1 MILDQILATK
11 RQEVALLPPVA
22 ELERLA
28 AVAAPVRGFKA
39 ALERASVE
47 VGPGGAG
54 AGAGAGTVGGLPVAV
69 IAEVKKAS
77 PSKGIIRPDFDPVA
91 IARSYEAGGAAALS
105 VLTDL
110 SYFQGSL
117 DYLREIRTA
126 VSLPLLRKDFIIDGA
141 QILEARAAGA
151 DAILLI
157 VAAFAG
163 PSADGRTV
171 AELAELLK
179 LTRELG
185 MDALVEVHD
194 EAEMR
199 IAAELKADLIG
210 INNRDLRTFVTDL
223 AVTER
228 VAGLCPEG
236 ALLVSESGLFTAA
249 EVRRVHAAGARAI
262 LVGESLMRQPEP
274 GAGIGPLL
282 GR

>member
-11 RQEVALLPPVA
+11 RREVAVLPPLA
-22 ELERLA
+22 ELERQAALA
-28 AVAAPVRGFKA
+28 PKPRGFKA
-39 ALERASVE
+39 ALARAS
-47 VGPGGAG
+47 
-54 AGAGAGTVGGLPVAV
+54 AGTSADSGSGSAALPVAV

-91 IARSYEAGGAAALS
+91 IARSYEVGGAAALS
-105 VLTDL
+105 VLTDA
-110 SYFQGSL
+110 SYFQGQL
-117 DYLREIRTA
+117 DYLKAIRAA
-126 VSLPLLRKDFIIDGA
+126 VELPLLRKDFIIEGA

-151 DAILLI
+151 DAVLLI

-163 PSADGRTV
+163 PSADSRTV
-171 AELAELLK
+171 QQLAELLK
-179 LTRELG
+179 LTRDLG

-194 EAEMR
+194 EAEMQ
-199 IAAELKADLIG
+199 IASEIQADLIG

-228 VAGLCPEG
+228 VAKRCPPG
-236 ALLVSESGLFTAA
+236 ALLVSESGLFTGA

>member
-11 RQEVALLPPVA
+11 RQEVALLPPLA

-28 AVAAPVRGFKA
+28 ALAPKPRGFKA
-39 ALERASVE
+39 ALARASA
-47 VGPGGAG
+47 PGAG
-54 AGAGAGTVGGLPVAV
+54 GDGLPTAV
-69 IAEVKKAS
+69 IAELKKAS

-117 DYLREIRTA
+117 DYLKAIREA
-126 VSLPLLRKDFIIDGA
+126 VRLPLLRKDFIIGGA

-151 DAILLI
+151 DAVLLI

-171 AELAELLK
+171 AQLAELLK

-185 MDALVEVHD
+185 MDGLVEVHD
-194 EAEMR
+194 EAEMQV
-199 IAAELKADLIG
+199 AAEIGADLIG

-228 VAGLCPEG
+228 VASLCPPG
-236 ALLVSESGLFTAA
+236 ALLVSESGIFTASD
-249 EVRRVHAAGARAI
+249 VRRVHEAGARAI

-274 GAGIGPLL
+274 GAGIATLL

>member
-11 RQEVALLPPVA
+11 RQEVALLPPLA

-28 AVAAPVRGFKA
+28 AQAAPARGFKA
-39 ALERASVE
+39 ALERA
-47 VGPGGAG
+47 AN
-54 AGAGAGTVGGLPVAV
+54 PVAV

-105 VLTDL
+105 VLTDV

-117 DYLREIRTA
+117 EYLKAIRAA
-126 VSLPLLRKDFIIDGA
+126 VDLPLLRKDFIIGGA

-171 AELAELLK
+171 EQLAGLLK
-179 LTRELG
+179 LTRDLG
-185 MDALVEVHD
+185 MDGLVEVHD
-194 EAEMR
+194 EDEMQ
-199 IAAELKADLIG
+199 IAAEIGADLIG

-228 VAGLCPEG
+228 VARLCPAG

-249 EVRRVHAAGARAI
+249 EVQRVHAAGARAI

-274 GAGIGPLL
+274 GAGIGPLV

>member
-11 RQEVALLPPVA
+11 RQEVALLPPLA

-28 AVAAPVRGFKA
+28 ESAAPARGFKA
-39 ALERASVE
+39 ALERASAASAA
-47 VGPGGAG
+47 GGGA
-54 AGAGAGTVGGLPVAV
+54 ANGLPVAV

-105 VLTDL
+105 VLTDVA
-110 SYFQGSL
+110 YFQGSL
-117 DYLREIRTA
+117 EYLRAIRAA
-126 VSLPLLRKDFIIDGA
+126 VGLPLLRKDFIIGGA

-151 DAILLI
+151 DAVLLI

-163 PSADGRTV
+163 PSAEDRNV
-171 AELAELLK
+171 AQLAGLLK

-194 EAEMR
+194 EAEMQ
-199 IAAELKADLIG
+199 IAAEIGADLIG

-228 VAGLCPEG
+228 VARLFPEG
-236 ALLVSESGLFTAA
+236 ALLVSESGLFTFD
-249 EVRRVHAAGARAI
+249 EVQRVQAAGARAI

-274 GAGIGPLL
+274 GAGIRPLL